1 MYFYAVLQNLLT
13 FLAQGGSL
21 FLRHI
26 STTFFRVLHG
36 QINLLSYFKL
46 IKVFKGMANLLH
58 L

>member
-13 FLAQGGSL
+13 FLVQGGSV

-26 STTFFRVLHG
+26 STTFFHVLHG

-46 IKVFKGMANLLH
+46 IKVFKGMANLIH